1 MMTISCQKMPENAKI
16 FYCEK
21 CDFKCFKQSNYDK
34 HLSTRKHKMITNDDQ
49 NSDTNRAKLYMC
61 ICGKKYKFRQ
71 GLHVHRKKSCT
82 YYTEDSITGERIESI
97 KKDSE
102 KVEFCK
108 EIFPYLKDVIHE
120 IMPKMQPT
128 TVNTTNNN
136 HIYNINTFLNE
147 QCKDAMN
154 LSDFIE
160 SIQLSIQDIE
170 RIGYE
175 GQTTGMANIMIDK
188 LNGMDV
194 FQRPMHCSDIKKE
207 TIYIKDKDKWDIE
220 KKDRPKLK
228 HALRKIYNKSVNC
241 LYDASHTENFEKM
254 CMEVLN
260 IEDDKII
267 SKIVKNVVLNEGN
280 KKIIN

>member
-1 MMTISCQKMPENAKI
+1 MPENAKI

-49 NSDTNRAKLYMC
+49 NDDTNRAKLYMC

-71 GLHVHRKKSCT
+71 GLHLHRKKSCI
-82 YYTEDSITGERIESI
+82 YTEDSITGERIESI

-108 EIFPYLKDVIHE
+108 EIFPYLKDMIHE

-128 TVNTTNNN
+128 TINTTNNNN

-154 LSDFIE
+154 ISDFIE

-175 GQTTGMANIMIDK
+175 GQITGMANIMIDK

-207 TIYIKDKDKWDIE
+207 TIYIKDEDKWEIE

-228 HALRKIYNKSVNC
+228 HALKKICNKSVNC
-241 LYDASHTENFEKM
+241 LYDVSHTENFEKT
-254 CMEVLN
+254 CMEVLK
-260 IEDDKII
+260 IEDKKII
-267 SKIVKNVVLNEGN
+267 SKIAKHVVLNEGN
-280 KKIIN
+280 K

>member
-1 MMTISCQKMPENAKI
+1 M
-16 FYCEK
+16 
-21 CDFKCFKQSNYDK
+21 
-34 HLSTRKHKMITNDDQ
+34 
-49 NSDTNRAKLYMC
+49 
-61 ICGKKYKFRQ
+61 
-71 GLHVHRKKSCT
+71 
-82 YYTEDSITGERIESI
+82 

-108 EIFPYLKDVIHE
+108 EIFPCLKDMIIE
-120 IMPKMQPT
+120 IMSKMQPT
-128 TVNTTNNN
+128 TINTTNTTNTTNNN
-136 HIYNINTFLNE
+136 NQIYNVNTFLNE

-154 LSDFIE
+154 MSDFIE

-207 TIYIKDKDKWDIE
+207 TIYIKDQDKWEIE

-228 HALRKIYNKSVNC
+228 HALEKISIESVKC
-241 LYDASHTENFEKM
+241 LYDVSHTENFQKTCE
-254 CMEVLN
+254 EVSKEP
-260 IEDDKII
+260 IENNKII
-267 SKIVKNVVLNEGN
+267 SKVAKNVVLNEGN
-280 KKIIN
+280 K